1 MPSDTAPPTALPRI
15 HKGRGGDGTRTVL
28 IADDDEDFRFALAQL
43 MAEEGHRVIDVKDGE
58 AALAVLDAA
67 ARGRGRSPDL
77 LVLDL
82 LMPKMSGIEVLQRL
96 RKSARWAKL
105 PVLVM
110 TGVNDPMLRV
120 RLDLPIAFKPDTDV
134 VLEAARHQL
143 FLHRQRQAER
153 GALEKIA
160 GSAP

>member
-1 MPSDTAPPTALPRI
+1 MESVKGTAP
-15 HKGRGGDGTRTVL
+15 RTVQL
-28 IADDDEDFRFALAQL
+28 ADDDDDFRIALADL
-43 MAEEGHRVIDVKDGE
+43 LADEGHQVIDVSSGE
-58 AALAVLDAA
+58 AALAALDAA
-67 ARGRGRSPDL
+67 ARGRASAPDL

-120 RLDLPIAFKPDTDV
+120 RLDLPIAFKPDADV

-143 FLHRQRQAER
+143 SFHRQRQSEHP
-153 GALEKIA
+153 ALAKAA